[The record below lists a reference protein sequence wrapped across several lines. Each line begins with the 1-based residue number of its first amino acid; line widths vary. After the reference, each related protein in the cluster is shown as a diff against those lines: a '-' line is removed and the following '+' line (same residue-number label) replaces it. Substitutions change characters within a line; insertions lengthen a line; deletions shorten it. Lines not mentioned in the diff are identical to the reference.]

1 MKKDKDPNRLGFKAY
16 FGTTAM
22 SVNEALANSLMTSF
36 FLMYLTDYSGIG
48 ALAASLGTGLLVFA
62 RIFDVVNDPIEGWI
76 MDRAKPGKY
85 GKYKPFIFLSIA
97 LISIGVAA
105 LFFIPSGMAGNSFA
119 VCAWVIVGY
128 LLYDIGSSF
137 FAPRLVYRGMT
148 LDPDKRGKLLI
159 GPRLITM
166 VVGMVLAALMAII
179 NAVNAG
185 VNNMH
190 TAFGLTVLVMVIATA
205 GISVL
210 GTALVKEKYVAEPDD
225 EEKIKLTD
233 YFAMLKENDAMRCR
247 MLSQLLTGFI
257 WSFLFAAVMYYAKW
271 AYCADLTTGA
281 VDNDKFGTMSMIAGM
296 MSFLPL
302 IIGTAI
308 AAPLMKL
315 FKSPEKFH
323 RVLLLIQ
330 CASCGLMFI
339 LQVTGLLARSYV
351 IYFACVGLCAF
362 AIGVDFMPDGVMNIE
377 CMDYDIYKNGKD
389 RSALNNALTRLIEKA
404 QSALS
409 AAAIGIL
416 LTAVGYIVDSATDTY
431 IGELSNIPSMLNG
444 FIMIM
449 GLLPCILGV
458 VGYIIF
464 RKYPIND
471 EIRAKMKEKLG
482 K

>member
-1 MKKDKDPNRLGFKAY
+1 MKKAKNSERLGFKAY

-22 SVNEALANSLMTSF
+22 SVNEALGNSLMTSF

-62 RIFDVVNDPIEGWI
+62 RVFDVVNDPIEGWI

-97 LISIGVAA
+97 LISVGVAS
-105 LFFIPSGMAGNSFA
+105 LFFIPSGLTGSSFA

-148 LDPDKRGKLLI
+148 LDPDQRGKLLI

-166 VVGMVLAALMAII
+166 VVGMVMAALMVII

-190 TAFGLTVLVMVIATA
+190 TSFGLTVLMLVVITA
-205 GISVL
+205 AISLL
-210 GTALVKEKYVAEPDD
+210 GTAMVKEKYVVEQDD

-233 YFAMLKENDAMRCR
+233 YFTLLKENDAMRCR

-281 VDNDKFGTMSMIAGM
+281 VDNDKFGMMSMVAGM

-308 AAPLMKL
+308 AAPLMKV
-315 FKSPEKFH
+315 FKSPERFH
-323 RVLLLIQ
+323 RLLLLIQ
-330 CASCGLMFI
+330 CAACGMMFV
-339 LQVTGLLARSYV
+339 LQITGLLGKSYV

-389 RSALNNALTRLIEKA
+389 RSALNNALTRLIEKG

-444 FIMIM
+444 FILIM
-449 GLLPCILGV
+449 GLLPCVLGI
-458 VGYIIF
+458 VGYLIF
-464 RKYPIND
+464 RKYPID
-471 EIRAKMKEKLG
+471 DKIRAEMKEKLG
-482 K
+482 Q

>member
-1 MKKDKDPNRLGFKAY
+1 MKKAKDPNRLGFKAY
-16 FGTTAM
+16 FGSTAM

-48 ALAASLGTGLLVFA
+48 ALAASLGTGLLVFV
-62 RIFDVVNDPIEGWI
+62 RVFDVVNDPIEGWI
-76 MDRAKPGKY
+76 MDRAKPSKY

-97 LISIGVAA
+97 LISVGVAA

-119 VCAWVIVGY
+119 VCAWVIVAY

-148 LDPDKRGKLLI
+148 LDPDQRGKLLI

-166 VVGMVLAALMAII
+166 VVGMVLAALMVII

-190 TAFGLTVLVMVIATA
+190 TAFGLTVLMMIIVTA
-205 GISVL
+205 ALSTL
-210 GTALVKEKYVAEPDD
+210 GTAL
-225 EEKIKLTD
+225 
-233 YFAMLKENDAMRCR
+233 LKENDAMRCR

-302 IIGTAI
+302 LIGTAI
-308 AAPLMKL
+308 AAPLTKL
-315 FKSPEKFH
+315 FKSPERFH
-323 RVLLLIQ
+323 RVLLLVQ
-330 CASCGLMFI
+330 CASCGLMFL
-339 LQVTGLLARSYV
+339 LQITGLLARSYV
-351 IYFACVGLCAF
+351 IYFGCVGLCAF

-389 RSALNNALTRLIEKA
+389 RSALNNALGRLIEKG

-444 FIMIM
+444 FIFIM
-449 GLLPCILGV
+449 GLLPCLLGV
-458 VGYIIF
+458 AGYLIF

-471 EIRAKMKEKLG
+471 EVRAKMKEQLG

>member
-1 MKKDKDPNRLGFKAY
+1 MKKAKNSERLGFKAY

-22 SVNEALANSLMTSF
+22 SLNEAMTSSLMTSF

-62 RIFDVVNDPIEGWI
+62 RVFDVVNDPIEGWI

-85 GKYKPFIFLSIA
+85 GKYKPFIFLSI
-97 LISIGVAA
+97 LLMTVGVAA
-105 LFFIPSGMAGNSFA
+105 LFFVPSGITGTPVV

-137 FAPRLVYRGMT
+137 FAPNLMYRAMT
-148 LDPDKRGKLLI
+148 LDPDARGRLLI

-166 VVGMVLAALMAII
+166 VAGMVLSALMVII

-185 VNNMH
+185 FNNMH
-190 TAFGLTVLVMVIATA
+190 TAFGVTVLMLVGVTA
-205 GISVL
+205 AISL
-210 GTALVKEKYVAEPDD
+210 GGTAMVKEKYQAEPDED
-225 EEKIKLTD
+225 DPVKLTD
-233 YFAMLKENDAMRCR
+233 YFALLKENDAMRCR

-281 VDNDKFGTMSMIAGM
+281 VDNEKFGMMSMVAGM

-323 RVLLLIQ
+323 RLLLLVQ
-330 CASCGLMFI
+330 CVSCGLMFV
-339 LQVTGLLARSYV
+339 LQITGLLARSYV

-389 RSALNNALTRLIEKA
+389 RSALNNALSRLINKA
-404 QSALS
+404 QNALS

-416 LTAVGYIVDSATDTY
+416 LTAVGYVVDSTTDTY

-444 FIMIM
+444 FILIM
-449 GLLPCILGV
+449 GLLPCVLGV
-458 VGYIIF
+458 AGYLIF

-471 EIRAKMKEKLG
+471 KVRAEMKEKLG
-482 K
+482 Q

>member
-1 MKKDKDPNRLGFKAY
+1 MKKTKNSERLGFKAY

-22 SVNEALANSLMTSF
+22 SVNEALGNSLMTSF

-62 RIFDVVNDPIEGWI
+62 RVFDVVNDPIEGWI

-97 LISIGVAA
+97 LISVGIAS
-105 LFFIPSGMAGNSFA
+105 LFFIPSGLTGSSFA

-148 LDPDKRGKLLI
+148 LDPDQRGKLLI

-166 VVGMVLAALMAII
+166 VVGMVMAALMVII

-190 TAFGLTVLVMVIATA
+190 TSFGLTVLMLVVITA
-205 GISVL
+205 AISLL
-210 GTALVKEKYVAEPDD
+210 GTAMVKEKYVVEQDD

-233 YFAMLKENDAMRCR
+233 YFTLLKENDAMRCR

-281 VDNDKFGTMSMIAGM
+281 VDNDKFGMMSMVAGM

-302 IIGTAI
+302 LIGTAI

-323 RVLLLIQ
+323 RLLLLIQ
-330 CASCGLMFI
+330 CAACGMMFV
-339 LQVTGLLARSYV
+339 LQITGLLGKSYV

-389 RSALNNALTRLIEKA
+389 RSALNNALTRLIEKG

-444 FIMIM
+444 FILIM
-449 GLLPCILGV
+449 GLLPCVLGI
-458 VGYIIF
+458 VGYLIF
-464 RKYPIND
+464 RKYPID
-471 EIRAKMKEKLG
+471 DKIRAEMKEKLG
-482 K
+482 Q

>member
-1 MKKDKDPNRLGFKAY
+1 MKTAKNPDRLGFKAY

-22 SVNEALANSLMTSF
+22 SVNEALASSLMTSF

-62 RIFDVVNDPIEGWI
+62 RVFDVVNDPIEGWI
-76 MDRAKPGKY
+76 MDRARPSKY
-85 GKYKPFIFLSIA
+85 GKYKPFLFLGILLMSV
-97 LISIGVAA
+97 GVAA
-105 LFFIPSGMAGNSFA
+105 LFFVPDGLTSNSIA

-128 LLYDIGSSF
+128 LLFDIGNSF
-137 FAPRLVYRGMT
+137 FAPNLVYRGMT
-148 LDPDKRGKLLI
+148 LDSDVRGKLLI

-166 VVGMVLAALMAII
+166 VVGMVLSALMVII

-185 VNNMH
+185 INNMH
-190 TAFGLTVLVMVIATA
+190 TSFGITVLTMVVITA
-205 GISVL
+205 AISIL
-210 GTALVKEKYVAEPDD
+210 GAALVKEKYVAEPDED
-225 EEKIKLTD
+225 EKVKLTD
-233 YFAMLKENDAMRCR
+233 YFALLKENDAMRCR

-281 VDNDKFGTMSMIAGM
+281 VDAEKFGMMSMVAGM

-315 FKSPEKFH
+315 FKSPDRFH
-323 RVLLLIQ
+323 RLLLLIQ
-330 CASCGLMFI
+330 CVACGLMFV
-339 LQVTGLLARSYV
+339 LQITGLLGKSYV

-389 RSALNNALTRLIEKA
+389 RSALNNALSRLINKG
-404 QSALS
+404 QNALS
-409 AAAIGIL
+409 AAAIGVL

-449 GLLPCILGV
+449 GLLPCVLGV
-458 VGYIIF
+458 VGYLIF

-471 EIRAKMKEKLG
+471 EIRAKMREHLG

>member
-1 MKKDKDPNRLGFKAY
+1 MKTAKNADRLGFKAY

-22 SVNEALANSLMTSF
+22 SVNEALASSLMTSF

-62 RIFDVVNDPIEGWI
+62 RVFDVINDPIEGWI
-76 MDRAKPGKY
+76 MDRARPSKY
-85 GKYKPFIFLSIA
+85 GKYKPFIFLSI
-97 LISIGVAA
+97 LLMSIGVAA
-105 LFFIPSGMAGNSFA
+105 LFFVPEGLVKNSFA
-119 VCAWVIVGY
+119 VCAWVIIGY
-128 LLYDIGSSF
+128 LLYDIGNSF
-137 FAPRLVYRGMT
+137 FAPSLIYRGMT
-148 LDPDKRGKLLI
+148 LDTDARGRLLI

-166 VVGMVLAALMAII
+166 VVGMVLSALMVII

-185 VNNMH
+185 INNMH
-190 TAFGLTVLVMVIATA
+190 TSFGVTVLVMVAVTA
-205 GISVL
+205 ALSLL
-210 GTALVKEKYVAEPDD
+210 GASLVKEKYVAEPDE
-225 EEKIKLTD
+225 EEKVKLTD
-233 YFAMLKENDAMRCR
+233 YFALLKENDAMRCR

-281 VDNDKFGTMSMIAGM
+281 VDTEKFGTMSMVAGM

-302 IIGTAI
+302 ILGTAI
-308 AAPLMKL
+308 AAPLMKI
-315 FKSPEKFH
+315 FKSPDRFH
-323 RVLLLIQ
+323 RLLLLVQ
-330 CASCGLMFI
+330 CAACGLMFV
-339 LQVTGLLARSYV
+339 LQLTGLLGKSYV

-389 RSALNNALTRLIEKA
+389 RSALNNALNRLINKG
-404 QSALS
+404 QNALS

-449 GLLPCILGV
+449 GLVPCVLGV
-458 VGYIIF
+458 VGYLIF
-464 RKYPIND
+464 RRYPIND
-471 EIRAKMKEKLG
+471 EVRAKMREHLG

>member
-1 MKKDKDPNRLGFKAY
+1 MKKAKDPNRLGFKAY
-16 FGTTAM
+16 FGSTAM

-62 RIFDVVNDPIEGWI
+62 RVFDVVNDPIEGWI
-76 MDRAKPGKY
+76 MDRAKPSKY

-97 LISIGVAA
+97 LISVGVAA

-148 LDPDKRGKLLI
+148 LDPDTRGKLLI

-166 VVGMVLAALMAII
+166 VVGMVMAALMVII

-190 TAFGLTVLVMVIATA
+190 TAFGLTVLMLVIVTA
-205 GISVL
+205 ALSTL
-210 GTALVKEKYVAEPDD
+210 GTALVKEKYVAEQD
-225 EEKIKLTD
+225 EDEKIKLTD
-233 YFAMLKENDAMRCR
+233 YFALLKENDAMRCR

-302 IIGTAI
+302 LIGTAI
-308 AAPLMKL
+308 AAPLTKL
-315 FKSPEKFH
+315 FKSPERFH
-323 RVLLLIQ
+323 RVLLLVQ
-330 CASCGLMFI
+330 CASCGLMFL
-339 LQVTGLLARSYV
+339 LQITGLLARSYV
-351 IYFACVGLCAF
+351 IYFGCVGLCAF

-389 RSALNNALTRLIEKA
+389 RSALNNALGRLIEKG

-444 FIMIM
+444 FIFIM
-449 GLLPCILGV
+449 GLLPCLLGV
-458 VGYIIF
+458 AGYLIF

-471 EIRAKMKEKLG
+471 EVRAKMKEQLG

>member
-1 MKKDKDPNRLGFKAY
+1 MKKAKKSERLGFKAY

-22 SVNEALANSLMTSF
+22 SVNEALGNSLMTSF

-62 RIFDVVNDPIEGWI
+62 RVFDVVNDPIEGWI

-97 LISIGVAA
+97 LISVGVAS
-105 LFFIPSGMAGNSFA
+105 LFFIPSGMTGNSFA
-119 VCAWVIVGY
+119 VCAWVIAGY

-148 LDPDKRGKLLI
+148 LDPDLRGKLLI

-166 VVGMVLAALMAII
+166 VVGMVMAALMVIV

-190 TAFGLTVLVMVIATA
+190 TSFGLTVLMLVVITA
-205 GISVL
+205 AISLL
-210 GTALVKEKYVAEPDD
+210 GTAMVKEKYVVEQDD

-233 YFAMLKENDAMRCR
+233 YFTLLKENDAMRCR

-281 VDNDKFGTMSMIAGM
+281 VDNDKFGMMSMVAGM

-302 IIGTAI
+302 LIGTAI

-323 RVLLLIQ
+323 RLLLLIQ
-330 CASCGLMFI
+330 CAACGMMFV
-339 LQVTGLLARSYV
+339 LQITGLLGKSYV

-389 RSALNNALTRLIEKA
+389 RSALNNALTRLIEKG

-444 FIMIM
+444 FILIM
-449 GLLPCILGV
+449 GLLPCVLGI
-458 VGYIIF
+458 VGYLIF

-471 EIRAKMKEKLG
+471 KIRAEMKEKLG
-482 K
+482 Q